1 MAAVAEPSTSWLK
14 SRNDFL
20 SSLVTTEEHIVLPPF
35 PKEECERKLKDKFR
49 LEETS
54 VTMLSRGSLSA
65 AQAVQDFGLHVLVQ
79 SFLAQPLESGDFFL
93 VTSEEDLQAFMV
105 AVFNDPSLA
114 SYFYEKDKLLGFHYY
129 LCAELCKLIQEL
141 VWIPLLA
148 IKVTEDTKFSGKH
161 LQGSYEAVDVTCSL
175 DGKTLCMRL
184 LFPEALCDS
193 CKKLLSSTEQSLDM
207 QQLAS
212 IPITLSVEVGY
223 CQISQDEWQR
233 VCPGSFI
240 LLDSCLYDPDTEESG
255 GFLTVKNQQFF
266 GGRFLNAKSGEFKI
280 TSYPNLQQEEPS
292 EEVAQHSPAAPLPG
306 QCKLIAEAARYSLTV
321 EEFLK
326 IAQGSILQFPGVH
339 PARGVDLILNGAKV
353 GRGEIVSLGDVL
365 GIRVLEV

>member
-1 MAAVAEPSTSWLK
+1 MTAVAEPSASWLK

-20 SSLVTTEEHIVLPPF
+20 SSLVTTEEGIILPQF

-49 LEETS
+49 LEETNIHIQ
-54 VTMLSRGSLSA
+54 SRGSVSA
-65 AQAVQDFGLHVLVQ
+65 VQAVQDFGMHVLVQ
-79 SFLAQPLESGDFFL
+79 TLLAQPLESGDFFL

-105 AVFNDPSLA
+105 AVFNDASLA

-141 VWIPLLA
+141 LWIPTLS
-148 IKVTEDTKFSGKH
+148 IKVINDTKFSGKH
-161 LQGSYEAVDVTCSL
+161 LQGSYEAIDVTCVL
-175 DGKTLCMRL
+175 DGKTLRLRL
-184 LFPEALCDS
+184 LFPNALCDS
-193 CKKLLSSTEQSLDM
+193 CKKLLSGSEQSLDM

-212 IPITLSVEVGY
+212 VPLMLSVEVGY
-223 CQISQDEWQR
+223 CQLSQDEWQQVR
-233 VCPGSFI
+233 QGSFI

-255 GFLTVKNQQFF
+255 ALLTIKNQQFF
-266 GGRFLNAKSGEFKI
+266 GGRFLDAKSGEFKI
-280 TSYPNLQQEEPS
+280 TSYPNLQQQEPTEEAS
-292 EEVAQHSPAAPLPG
+292 HDSPAAPLPG
-306 QCKLIAEAARYSLTV
+306 HCRLVAEVARYSLTV

-326 IAQGSILQFPGVH
+326 ITQGSILQFSGAH
-339 PARGVDLILNGAKV
+339 PARGIDLILNGAKV